1 MTGWKRWQDYATM
14 LFGVLLFVTPFVF
27 QDTGQTVAAT
37 TAYVL
42 GVLLFLA
49 GLLAALMRDARGI
62 EIVPVV
68 LGVVTFIAPWA
79 LGFTAV
85 TAVAWAAWILGV
97 LAVLSAGG
105 TFLTAGRRT
114 TTA

>member
-14 LFGVLLFVTPFVF
+14 ALGVLLFVSPFVF
-27 QDTGQTVAAT
+27 GDTGQTVAAT
-37 TAYVL
+37 TAYIV
-42 GVLLFLA
+42 GALLFLA
-49 GLLAALMRDARGI
+49 GLLAALMREVNGI

-68 LGVVTFIAPWA
+68 LGVVAFVAPWV

-97 LAVLSAGG
+97 LAVLNAGATLLAG
-105 TFLTAGRRT
+105 GRRT
-114 TTA
+114 TAA

>member
-37 TAYVL
+37 SAYVL
-42 GVLLFLA
+42 GALLFVA
-49 GLLAALMRDARGI
+49 GLLAAVLRDTRSV
-62 EIVPVV
+62 EIVPIV
-68 LGVVTFIAPWA
+68 LGVVTFVAPWV

-97 LAVLSAGG
+97 LAVVSAGG
-105 TFLTAGRRT
+105 TFLAAGRRT

>member
-14 LFGVLLFVTPFVF
+14 AIGVLLFVTPFVF

-37 TAYVL
+37 SAYVL

-49 GLLAALMRDARGI
+49 GLLARVMRRVGSV

-68 LGVVTFIAPWA
+68 LGVVTFLAPWV

-85 TAVAWAAWILGV
+85 TAVAWAAWILGI
-97 LAVLSAGG
+97 LAVLNAGG
-105 TFLTAGRRT
+105 TFLVAGRT

>member
-14 LFGVLLFVTPFVF
+14 LFGVLLFVSPFVF

-42 GVLLFLA
+42 GALLFLA
-49 GLLAALMRDARGI
+49 GLLATLMREARSI

-68 LGVVTFIAPWA
+68 LGVVTFLAPWV
-79 LGFTAV
+79 LGFTGV

-97 LAVLSAGG
+97 LAVLGAGG
-105 TFLTAGRRT
+105 TFLAAGRRT